1 MGRCWNLP
9 PSTRLPTRVCIIDY
23 VLSNHYRCGNDG
35 EDPILGFRVQK
46 WWCAYTSSIKLLQT
60 SSFVE
65 SSRKTDQGSG
75 IMVFKMPQM
84 GLLNFL
90 IQTPPSIK
98 NDDNRHAYI
107 CKFFFERTFHWQIQ
121 LGIYIY
127 VTILSL
133 KIKMSQ
139 ASLVSIFPK
148 STNSYINSDFFNI
161 TIWHNK

>member
-9 PSTRLPTRVCIIDY
+9 HLPAYLHVCIIDY

-46 WWCAYTSSIKLLQT
+46 WWCAYTSSIKLLLLNSSFVYTATT

-98 NDDNRHAYI
+98 NDDNRHAYM
-107 CKFFFERTFHWQIQ
+107 
-121 LGIYIY
+121 Y
-127 VTILSL
+127 VSSSL
-133 KIKMSQ
+133 REHFIGKSSW
-139 ASLVSIFPK
+139 AFIFM
-148 STNSYINSDFFNI
+148 
-161 TIWHNK
+161 

>member
-1 MGRCWNLP
+1 MCIYIFNKATTTKFFFYFSFVYTTYQ
-9 PSTRLPTRVCIIDY
+9 STAT
-23 VLSNHYRCGNDG
+23 
-35 EDPILGFRVQK
+35 
-46 WWCAYTSSIKLLQT
+46 T

-127 VTILSL
+127 VTIFVFQNKNEPGESCVN
-133 KIKMSQ
+133 I
-139 ASLVSIFPK
+139 PK
-148 STNSYINSDFFNI
+148 DRVPIPILF
-161 TIWHNK
+161 